1 MVVVVGQS
9 ENNGG
14 VTFQHQLCSTKTL
27 IHKIFSSAT
36 LDNTPTYK
44 SHPYSVLA
52 LPNPELDIGLIALF
66 SVFPYNSLQVHQ
78 FTNQSRPFLRSCFM
92 AYIRSQYGMSR
103 TN

>member
-1 MVVVVGQS
+1 MVVVVVGQS

-52 LPNPELDIGLIALF
+52 LPNPEFDMGLKALF

-78 FTNQSRPFLRSCFM
+78 SVTSIPAVLFHRIYQVTIWDVKNK
-92 AYIRSQYGMSR
+92 ID
-103 TN
+103 